1 MKSRLSFVSNSSSSS
16 FVIAVKPCSTMKSN
30 KMVFPL
36 SKKILHRMRQA
47 RDKGFTKLIYRH
59 YEDRNEAHALKDFLI
74 EMHRAGELY
83 LVGDNQ
89 EDCFY
94 VA

>member
-1 MKSRLSFVSNSSSSS
+1 MRSRLSFVSNSSSSS
-16 FVIAVKPCSTMKSN
+16 FVVAVRPDSAMKSK

-36 SKKILHRMRQA
+36 SRKLLHRMRQA
-47 RDKGFTKLIYRH
+47 RDKGFTKLIYRQ
-59 YEDRNEAHALKDFLI
+59 YEDRNEARALKDFLI

-83 LVGDNQ
+83 FVGDNQ
-89 EDCFY
+89 EDYFY